1 MEGIY
6 ILLYKSI
13 LLWLIY
19 IERDYRVYVY
29 YLIIRNLQLMIYR
42 GYEII
47 MLIDLTYRRFKFM
60 WLVLCNKLARA

>member
-1 MEGIY
+1 MEDIY

-42 GYEII
+42 RYEII

-60 WLVLCNKLARA
+60 WLVLCDNLART